1 MVRLFMIVTKIVND
15 DYAQVLD
22 IYNYYIINTTH
33 TFEIDPLDLN
43 EFKQRI
49 DNIILRYPFLV
60 IKEND
65 KVLGYGYLSCFNE
78 RKAYDI
84 SCDLSIYLAPN
95 VCHQGLGSKLWQAL
109 LAKAQEIG
117 IKNIIS
123 IITGENEASIRFH
136 QKLGFMEVG
145 RLNEIGYKFGR
156 FLDVV
161 YYQYKL
167 LEN

>member
-1 MVRLFMIVTKIVND
+1 MIVTKIVKE

-22 IYNYYIINTTH
+22 IYNHYICNTTH
-33 TFEIDPLDLN
+33 TFEIDPLGMA
-43 EFKQRI
+43 EFKQRTE
-49 DNIILRYPFLV
+49 NICLHYPFLV

-84 SCDLSIYLAPN
+84 SCDLSIYLAPD
-95 VCHQGLGSKLWQAL
+95 VCHHGLGTILWQAL

-123 IITGENEASIRFH
+123 IITGENMASISFH
-136 QKLGFMEVG
+136 QKMGFIEAG
-145 RLNEIGYKFGR
+145 RLTAIGYKFGR
-156 FLDVV
+156 YLDVV